1 MLGSVFLMLLFVVLV
16 CTFLVVFHKFKKPVL
31 LKKPRKYE
39 TADHTINEKDITVV
53 ICNYARPGN
62 IVEIIKEISKNP
74 YIGEIIVTHG
84 KPETYREFEGAKN
97 IQNYEINSKY
107 GGAQRFF
114 AALESSNDKIFF
126 LDDDF
131 IPSGSLILEMRNLSN
146 EDPDQ
151 IYGPYKRIC
160 SRKRGYKY
168 KSSPQSYNIVLT
180 GLAMTSKNVVK
191 TFMKDFP
198 KYSETLEKT
207 HGNGE
212 DILFNRSFID
222 NYGKKPYYIKG
233 AKFKKLPNQAE
244 SYGSKP
250 DHKKLRNK
258 ICREYF

>member
-1 MLGSVFLMLLFVVLV
+1 
-16 CTFLVVFHKFKKPVL
+16 VFHKFKKPVL

-39 TADHTINEKDITVV
+39 TADHTINEKELRRTPQSDITVV

-62 IVEIIKEISKNP
+62 IVKIIKEISKNP

-151 IYGPYKRIC
+151 IYGSYKRIC
-160 SRKRGYKY
+160 SRKRGYKH
-168 KSSPQSYNIVLT
+168 KASPQSYNIVLT

-233 AKFKKLPNQAE
+233 AKYKELPNQAE
-244 SYGSKP
+244 SYGSRP